1 MWHDSVSSIQRGYGY
16 TAMNIHL
23 INNNQSFQNA
33 VSSSLRGYRSKLT
46 GSAGVDDALA
56 EIQKNNADIV
66 LINWSRSD
74 FDIAVICGK
83 IRKLKHHKYIYI
95 MVVLTRE
102 REDEIEDFMAAGA
115 DDFIFKPFGK
125 YELLARVRMAVEIIK
140 VKEDVVKNKK
150 KIIKMVKEDPV
161 TGLLNRRTLM
171 DEVLKEMGRASR
183 ELKYISAL
191 MINISNFKAL
201 DEKYGN
207 QVMDQLLEELGRR
220 MKKSCRPYD
229 KIGRYG
235 IADFL
240 LFLPD
245 SVKNN
250 AVKVARR
257 MMSSIIKK
265 PFILDKDKIDFV
277 LVMGISELDPKE
289 ISKNNSI
296 DSNLMND
303 LILDALI
310 KKSEI
315 ALKIAHRHGGS
326 KIEVFMD

>member
-1 MWHDSVSSIQRGYGY
+1 
-16 TAMNIHL
+16 MNIHL

-33 VSSSLRGYRSKLT
+33 ISSSLRGYRAHIT
-46 GSAGVDDALA
+46 GSAGVTNVLA
-56 EIQKNNADIV
+56 EIQKNDAGAV
-66 LINWSRSD
+66 LINWSKGD
-74 FDIAVICGK
+74 FDIAVLCEK
-83 IRKLKHHKYIYI
+83 IRKMKHHKYLYI
-95 MVVLTRE
+95 MVVMTRE
-102 REDEIEDFMAAGA
+102 REDEIENFMGAGV

-125 YELLARVRMAVEIIK
+125 YELLARVRMAEETIKLKEEI
-140 VKEDVVKNKK
+140 VNNKK

-161 TGLLNRRTLM
+161 TGLFNRRTLM

-183 ELKYISAL
+183 EMKYISAL
-191 MINISNFKAL
+191 MMSIANFEDLVDKFGTPVIDQVL
-201 DEKYGN
+201 D
-207 QVMDQLLEELGRR
+207 ELGRR
-220 MKKSCRPYD
+220 LKKSCRPYD

-235 IADFL
+235 IGDFL

-257 MMSSIIKK
+257 MLNSVTKK
-265 PFILDKDKIDFV
+265 PFSVEENKINIV
-277 LVMGISELDPKE
+277 LAMGISELDPKE

-303 LILDALI
+303 LILDAII

-315 ALKIAHRHGGS
+315 SLKKALQHGSS
-326 KIEVFMD
+326 KIEVYQD